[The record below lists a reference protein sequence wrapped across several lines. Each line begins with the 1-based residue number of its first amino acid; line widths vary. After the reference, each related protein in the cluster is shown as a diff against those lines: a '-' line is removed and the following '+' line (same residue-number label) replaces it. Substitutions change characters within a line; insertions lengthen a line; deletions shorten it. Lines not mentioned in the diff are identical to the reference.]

1 MEGVRRAR
9 ILIADD
15 HPVFR
20 DGMRRIVHNLVATAE
35 VLEAGSMDEM
45 LHKARSD
52 LPPETF
58 VLDLLFP
65 GLRIE
70 ASIRE
75 LREEFVSSS
84 IIVVSMVD
92 DRDIIDRVMAEGAD
106 GFISKSV
113 APDEIAAAINAIR
126 NGDFVV
132 KTGDSV
138 SGLLRGDGADR
149 AALTARQAEV
159 LRLIRDGKSNKEIAR
174 ELGISP
180 FTARMHVSAVLRV
193 LGVTSRAAA
202 AGKMVEFGL

>member
-1 MEGVRRAR
+1 MAGRER

-20 DGMRRIVHNLVATAE
+20 EGMRRIVHNLVPSAE
-35 VLEAGSMDEM
+35 LVEAGTMDEM
-45 LHKARSD
+45 LAKARSAA
-52 LPPETF
+52 PPETF
-58 VLDLLFP
+58 ILDLLFP
-65 GLRIE
+65 GLRIDS
-70 ASIRE
+70 SIRA
-75 LREEFVSSS
+75 LREEFASSS

-92 DRDIIDRVMAEGAD
+92 DRDIIDQVMAEGAD
-106 GFISKSV
+106 GFIGKSV
-113 APDEIAAAINAIR
+113 APEEISAAIDAIR

-132 KTGDSV
+132 RIGDAV
-138 SGLLRGDGADR
+138 PGLFLGQPDPEAP
-149 AALTARQAEV
+149 LTARQGEV

-202 AGKMVEFGL
+202 AGKNINPGL